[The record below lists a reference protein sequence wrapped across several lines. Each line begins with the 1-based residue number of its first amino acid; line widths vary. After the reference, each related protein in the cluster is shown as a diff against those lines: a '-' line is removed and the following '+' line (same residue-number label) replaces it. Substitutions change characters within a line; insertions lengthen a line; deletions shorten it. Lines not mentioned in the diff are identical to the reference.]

1 MLTLFFIC
9 FSLWGCINRNNFR
22 YKVKYFFFFL
32 LSSSLFGFLASFD
45 GCVLLLLLTEFF
57 ILLLFIMM
65 YLTNTTLPSGSKA
78 LPVSFTFFCVSSFVI
93 YIFATPM
100 SLSGYS
106 YAHFNFYES
115 ALDLVTS
122 DFFLFFQFFF
132 ARNPLLVAYCGL
144 ILSFFIIFFISFYFQ
159 LKRSNMLTKGR
170 ASNLEVLRKQ
180 NPVKQAKHKAQV
192 RIFKL
197 NVPKR

>member
-45 GCVLLLLLTEFF
+45 GCILLLLLTEFF
-57 ILLLFIMM
+57 ILLLFIML
-65 YLTNTTLPSGSKA
+65 YLTNTALPSGSKA
-78 LPVSFTFFCVSSFVI
+78 LPVSFTFFCASSFVI

-122 DFFLFFQFFF
+122 DFFLFFHFNFQ
-132 ARNPLLVAYCGL
+132 NYKKM
-144 ILSFFIIFFISFYFQ
+144 IYFTHEN
-159 LKRSNMLTKGR
+159 KYSTR
-170 ASNLEVLRKQ
+170 
-180 NPVKQAKHKAQV
+180 HK
-192 RIFKL
+192 K
-197 NVPKR
+197 